1 MVKAMDRLERNI
13 KLIFA
18 AFSILFIS
26 LILYLTYFTAF
37 EREELIQNS
46 YNRRLWEQEAK
57 VMRGSIYDRNGTA
70 LAYTQIENDIKKR
83 TYQGGKAIGPLIGY
97 SDEVLGRAGLES
109 IFNGELLGIAEQD
122 PVTLL
127 RKKILGVGERGSD
140 VYLTIDLDL
149 QKAAYNLFQ
158 ERKGALVALDPQT
171 GQILALVSS
180 PGYDPSTIK
189 QDWNAVSKDEDKP
202 LLNRATQGL
211 YPPGSVFKVV
221 TLAAALTYN
230 PEIETETFYTPG
242 YIEVDGNIIKDADYL
257 KPGNYTLSSAFRYSS
272 NTVFIQ
278 IGQKVETEKMIAMAE
293 SFGFNKK
300 EEYDIPIAQ
309 STFPKPSIIKK
320 DVEMAEAF
328 IGQGKILATPL
339 QMARVAAI
347 IANGG
352 KEITP
357 HIVKET
363 VSPLGV
369 VKAGEPSAG
378 SNQVTS
384 KDVADKIKGL
394 MVEVVKNG
402 TGTSA
407 AIKGIEV
414 AGKTGSAENPHG
426 KAHAWFIGFA
436 PAQNPKIAVAVIVEN
451 GGSGGGVAAP
461 IARSVMLQYL
471 TDEK

>member
-1 MVKAMDRLERNI
+1 MVKAMDKLERNI
-13 KLIFA
+13 KLIFFV
-18 AFSILFIS
+18 FSILFIS
-26 LILYLTYFTAF
+26 LILYLTYFTAV

-57 VMRGSIYDRNGTA
+57 VIRGSIYDRNGKV
-70 LAYTQIENDIKKR
+70 LADTQVENGVKKR
-83 TYQGGKAIGPLIGY
+83 IYEGGEAIGPLIGY

-109 IFNGELLGIAEQD
+109 ILNGELLGIAEQD

-127 RKKILGVGERGSD
+127 RKKILGVGERGND
-140 VYLTIDLDL
+140 IRLTLDL
-149 QKAAYNLFQ
+149 NLQKTAYNLFQ
-158 ERKGALVALDPQT
+158 GRPGALVALDPQT

-189 QDWNAVSKDEDKP
+189 QDWDAVSKDEDKP

-230 PEIETETFYTPG
+230 PKVETETFYTPG
-242 YIEVDGNIIKDADYL
+242 YIKVDGNIIKDADYL

-278 IGQKVETEKMIAMAE
+278 IGQEIETEKMIAMAE
-293 SFGFNKK
+293 SFGFNRQEKS
-300 EEYDIPIAQ
+300 DIPIAQ
-309 STFPKPSIIKK
+309 STFPKPSIVKK

-347 IANGG
+347 IANRGR
-352 KEITP
+352 EISP
-357 HIVKET
+357 YIVKET

-369 VKAGEPSAG
+369 VKAREPSAS
-378 SNQVTS
+378 SNQVIS
-384 KDVADKIKGL
+384 EDVADKIKEL

-436 PAQNPKIAVAVIVEN
+436 PAQNPQIAVAVIVEN
-451 GGSGGGVAAP
+451 GGSGGAVAAP

-471 TDEK
+471 TDKK